1 MKNPTMIRRK
11 FIKSLLSLPV
21 LSLIPVTI
29 NAATKTPRSTEGP
42 FYPTGSMRFAD
53 VDNNL
58 VKISGVVKEAGGEV
72 ITLRGRVLDT
82 KENPIKDARVEI
94 WQCDVNGHYLHTG
107 DNNSVADNG
116 FQGFGHAITGSD
128 GVYSFITIKPV
139 PYPGRTPHIHVKT
152 FANGKE
158 LTTQFYL
165 NDHPQNERDFLY
177 ARLSNAQ
184 KEAVGMTLVK
194 GSNGLVATTDIVI

>member
-1 MKNPTMIRRK
+1 MKNSALIRRK

-29 NAATKTPRSTEGP
+29 SAATKTPRSTEGP
-42 FYPTGSMRFAD
+42 FYPTSAMRFAD

-82 KENPIKDARVEI
+82 DEKPIKGARVEI

-107 DNNSVADNG
+107 DNNSFADNS

-139 PYPGRTPHIHVKT
+139 PYPGRTPHIHVKA

-177 ARLSNAQ
+177 ARLSNA
-184 KEAVGMTLVK
+184 KKTAVGMTLVK